1 MNKGEGLVDPS
12 RFTPRDL
19 GSEALA
25 GVLQRPGRAAL
36 TALGTVVGVATFVIV
51 LGLTATVGGQISSR
65 FTVLGA
71 TEVQIE
77 DTSVDAELDG
87 PAFPPDAATRVQAI
101 NGVVRAGVYWSA
113 GERTVNSRPLA
124 DTADTDAF
132 PIVAASPGAVTAMHP
147 VVAHGRLFDDFHDR
161 SAERVALLG
170 AAMAARL
177 GIQRLDTH
185 PAVFVG
191 GVPLTVVGIL
201 GDAERHAELL
211 LSVVVPE
218 RTVERLWGPPGSGQ
232 PTKMIVE
239 TRLGAAAVV
248 ASQLAA
254 ALRPD
259 APDRLKVTAPPDPRS
274 LRDSVATD
282 LNSLFLV
289 LALVCLGVGMVG
301 IANTTFVAVLER
313 TGEIGLRRS
322 FGARGSHIA
331 AQFLLES
338 AILGTMGGL
347 IGTCVGTL
355 SVVAIAAARH
365 WTAVVEPW
373 TVLPA
378 PLLGTVTGLIAG
390 LYPAMRAARV
400 QPVEALQR

>member
-1 MNKGEGLVDPS
+1 MKSPVAPS
-12 RFTPRDL
+12 KLTLRDL
-19 GSEALA
+19 ASEALA

-71 TEVQIE
+71 TEVQVE
-77 DTSVDAELDG
+77 DTSADPGLDG
-87 PAFPPDAATRVQAI
+87 PAFPEDAAGRVRAI
-101 NGVVRAGVYWSA
+101 HGVVQAGVYWSA

-124 DTADTDAF
+124 DTAGTDAY
-132 PIVAASPGAVTAMHP
+132 PVVAASPGAVTAMHP
-147 VVAHGRLFDDFHDR
+147 AVATGRLFDDFHNR
-161 SAERVALLG
+161 SAEPVALLG
-170 AAMAARL
+170 EAMAKRL
-177 GIQRLDTH
+177 GITRLDSH
-185 PAVFVG
+185 PAVFVA
-191 GVPLTVVGIL
+191 GVPLTVIGIL
-201 GDAERHAELL
+201 GDAQRHGDLL

-218 RTVERLWGPPGSGQ
+218 RTVERLWGPPAQGEPS
-232 PTKMIVE
+232 KMIVE
-239 TRLGAAAVV
+239 TQIGAAQVV
-248 ASQLAA
+248 ASQVAV

-282 LNSLFLV
+282 LNSLFLA
-289 LALVCLGVGMVG
+289 LALTCLGVGMVG

-355 SVVAIAAARH
+355 SVVAIAATRH

-378 PLLGTVTGLIAG
+378 PLLGTVTGILAG
-390 LYPAMRAARV
+390 LYPAMRAARI
-400 QPVEALQR
+400 QPVQALQR